1 MAATKEQKELKT
13 NAEDLL
19 AYNGVDYDNW
29 LEEKHREVI
38 STNIPLLMD
47 LLKKER
53 KAASPGTSTHN
64 S

>member
-19 AYNGVDYDNW
+19 AYNGKDYDEW
-29 LEEKHREVI
+29 LEEKHREVLAE
-38 STNIPLLMD
+38 NIPLLMK

-53 KAASPGTSTHN
+53 NYANPGMSSQN
-64 S
+64 P

>member
-19 AYNGVDYDNW
+19 AYNGKDYDEW
-29 LEEKHREVI
+29 LEEKHREVV
-38 STNIPLLMD
+38 SENIPLLMN

-53 KAASPGTSTHN
+53 KTASTGSASHN

>member
-19 AYNGVDYDNW
+19 AYNGKDYDEW

-38 STNIPLLMD
+38 SENIPFLMN

-53 KAASPGTSTHN
+53 KAVTSGSAAQN
-64 S
+64 

>member
-13 NAEDLL
+13 NAENLL
-19 AYNGVDYDNW
+19 AYNGKDYDEW
-29 LEEKHREVI
+29 LEEKHQEVI
-38 STNIPLLMD
+38 SENIPLLMN

-53 KAASPGTSTHN
+53 KAANAGSASHN

>member
-1 MAATKEQKELKT
+1 MAATKEQKELKA

-19 AYNGVDYDNW
+19 AYNGKDYDEW
-29 LEEKHREVI
+29 LEEKHREVV
-38 STNIPLLMD
+38 SENIPLLMN

-53 KAASPGTSTHN
+53 KTASAGSATHN

>member
-19 AYNGVDYDNW
+19 AYNGVDYDEW
-29 LEEKHREVI
+29 LEGKHQEVI
-38 STNIPLLMD
+38 SENIPLLMN

-53 KAASPGTSTHN
+53 KAASSGPSSHN

>member
-19 AYNGVDYDNW
+19 AYNGKDYDKW
-29 LEEKHREVI
+29 LEEKHREVV
-38 STNIPLLMD
+38 SENIPLLMN

-53 KAASPGTSTHN
+53 KAASTGSATHN

>member
-19 AYNGVDYDNW
+19 AYNGKDYDDW
-29 LEEKHREVI
+29 LEEKHREVV
-38 STNIPLLMD
+38 SENIPLLMN

-53 KAASPGTSTHN
+53 KAANTGTALQN

>member
-19 AYNGVDYDNW
+19 AYNGKNYDDW

-38 STNIPLLMD
+38 SANIPLLMN

-53 KAASPGTSTHN
+53 KAASPGTASQN

>member
-19 AYNGVDYDNW
+19 AYNGKDYDDW
-29 LEEKHREVI
+29 LEEKHREVV
-38 STNIPLLMD
+38 SENIPLLMN

-53 KAASPGTSTHN
+53 KAAGAGTASHN

>member
-19 AYNGVDYDNW
+19 AFNGKDYDDW
-29 LEEKHREVI
+29 LEEKHREVV
-38 STNIPLLMD
+38 SENIPLLMN

-53 KAASPGTSTHN
+53 KAANTGTALQN

>member
-19 AYNGVDYDNW
+19 AYNGKDYDEW

-38 STNIPLLMD
+38 SQNIPLLMN

-53 KAASPGTSTHN
+53 KAVSSGATAQN
-64 S
+64 